1 MWLMSVVVAH
11 VVAADPCEAPR
22 VRDTAPLA
30 QAIAQD
36 RVMAQTFTKAATACA
51 EPGEACNAARLEC
64 STLLAS
70 TIQKQVGFDD
80 GQWLRDML
88 LPYNGGSY
96 PMTTVF
102 GASALA
108 PDASCNVDVATLT
121 AAAQRRLAQGN
132 RRDQIFKEYGGY
144 SKWTQTQLQKCKE
157 RVSAEDAKSAAA
169 RAESERIAA
178 ASAAIATAEAMK
190 KKQEDDLARAKAEAE
205 RKAKEAADAEVR
217 KQQELKDAEARKQQ
231 EAKDAAAAE
240 AKRREEAEKTAK
252 DEREAERK
260 RNEQRQD
267 QLLAQQKKDREE
279 LEAQRKKDA
288 EAAAKAALLAKEEAD
303 RQKREEEEKRA
314 VSTRDSTVMQQRA
327 LKERLIKDAEENLKR
342 AKDEEALKK
351 QAAVDAVSS
360 SPAIAQAAVA
370 EAAQAERARVEA
382 EKRLVAAQQQASAIV
397 IKDDHER
404 GNGSLHLVGGASAV
418 SATGGVGVALMA
430 EGGAHFGI
438 WGTAPSDGMASG
450 LELRLWGRY
459 LAQITNIN
467 AREFQA
473 FLTARYF
480 FGRFGLGLAGEV
492 RLLEPNF
499 GTIRGGVGPSL
510 AAAFVDTKDLRVILG
525 VSYLPLGNTI
535 DPARLL
541 GEFEVG
547 WRFIDFRLIGGSSS
561 QASFDGSTIIAWQIG
576 GAIGLRFG
584 W

>member
-36 RVMAQTFTKAATACA
+36 RVMAQTFTRAATACA
-51 EPGEACNAARLEC
+51 QPGEACTAARLEC
-64 STLLAS
+64 STLLSS

-88 LPYNGGSY
+88 LPYGGASY

-102 GASALA
+102 GASTLA
-108 PDASCNVDVATLT
+108 PDASCNVDIATLT

-132 RRDQIFKEYGGY
+132 RRDQLFKEYGGY
-144 SKWTQTQLQKCKE
+144 SKWAQTQLQKCKE

-178 ASAAIATAEAMK
+178 ASAAIATTEAMK
-190 KKQEDDLARAKAEAE
+190 KKQEEDLARAKAEAD
-205 RKAKEAADAEVR
+205 RKEKDAADAEAR
-217 KQQELKDAEARKQQ
+217 RQQELKDAEARKQQ
-231 EAKDAAAAE
+231 EAKDAAAQE
-240 AKRREEAEKTAK
+240 AKRREDAEKVAK
-252 DEREAERK
+252 EEREAERK

-267 QLLAQQKKDREE
+267 QLLGQQKKDREE
-279 LEAQRKKDA
+279 LEAQRKKDREEA
-288 EAAAKAALLAKEEAD
+288 EQKALAAKEETD
-303 RQKREEEEKRA
+303 RLKREEDEKRA
-314 VSTRDSTVMQQRA
+314 VTTRDSTVSQQRA
-327 LKERLIKDAEENLKR
+327 LKDRLIKDAEDNLKR

-351 QAAVDAVSS
+351 QSAVDAVSS

-382 EKRLVAAQQQASAIV
+382 EKRLVAAQQQAAAI
-397 IKDDHER
+397 IINDEHER
-404 GNGSLHLVGGASAV
+404 GNGSIHLTGGASAV
-418 SATGGVGVALMA
+418 GGPAGVGVALMA
-430 EGGAHFGI
+430 EAGVHFGL

-450 LELRLWGRY
+450 LEIRVWGRY
-459 LAQITNIN
+459 LAQVTAVN
-467 AREFQA
+467 AREVQG
-473 FLTARYF
+473 FLTLRYF
-480 FGRFGLGLAGEV
+480 FGRFGVGLGGEV
-492 RLLEPNF
+492 RLLEPSF

-510 AAAFVDTKDLRVILG
+510 GAAFVDTKDLRVILG
-525 VSYLPLGNTI
+525 VNYLPLGNTL

-547 WRFIDFRLIGGSSS
+547 WRFIDFRIIGGSST
-561 QASFDGSTIIAWQIG
+561 QASFDGSSTIGWQVG
-576 GAIGLRFG
+576 AAIGLRFG